1 MEDIYNIDRFLTAQ
15 DTFSSSYNIALNEI
29 KNGHK
34 SSHWIWYIF
43 PNVKGL
49 GQSSQSN
56 YYGIS
61 CLNEAKAYLAHP
73 VLRERLIE
81 ISKEVLLQNE
91 KTTVYTLMGSP
102 VDVKKL
108 KSCMTLFHF
117 ADPEEEVFKK
127 VLDTYFNG
135 YFCKKTIKILGL

>member
-1 MEDIYNIDRFLTAQ
+1 MEDIYNIERFLTAQ

-91 KTTVYTLMGSP
+91 KTTYT
-102 VDVKKL
+102 
-108 KSCMTLFHF
+108 H
-117 ADPEEEVFKK
+117 
-127 VLDTYFNG
+127 
-135 YFCKKTIKILGL
+135 